1 MGPAAAGLNV
11 ESGRRRGRR
20 RGRSQATPGFQP
32 RETQSRGRSC
42 TGQAVPSSQQERAI
56 TDACC
61 QGRGDVCSHREPTQL
76 RAELLGPRNRLRE
89 AREKPLHVHHFRG
102 EASSSQGPGLPTAR
116 PPPTQRP
123 GQLREPPSVGGSPC
137 AMGCTRGAQ
146 HGGPLPHLSRF
157 GDGGGGGALRPRNQW
172 LSSSPGEGRSWHRQH
187 REVKERGDGG
197 HRDKGGPSSCSPC
210 GDGRD
215 PGTGDQ
221 VSQDGHPRRKG
232 NGCLPWARASP
243 MRLASFPPHRASSSA
258 EGSAQGRWG
267 CGRREVRR
275 LAALLGGPRVPRV
288 AASDTHVLTR
298 TGQEVRTPGARR
310 SARSVRRG
318 QERSPQCPPAQVS
331 GRTVP

>member
-20 RGRSQATPGFQP
+20 RGRSQATPGFQL

-123 GQLREPPSVGGSPC
+123 GQLRSLLASEVPSCNGLYTWS
-137 AMGCTRGAQ
+137 ATWR
-146 HGGPLPHLSRF
+146 PLPHLSRF
-157 GDGGGGGALRPRNQW
+157 RGWGG
-172 LSSSPGEGRSWHRQH
+172 LSDPEISGCRLPLGRA
-187 REVKERGDGG
+187 VL
-197 HRDKGGPSSCSPC
+197 
-210 GDGRD
+210 
-215 PGTGDQ
+215 GTG
-221 VSQDGHPRRKG
+221 S
-232 NGCLPWARASP
+232 
-243 MRLASFPPHRASSSA
+243 
-258 EGSAQGRWG
+258 
-267 CGRREVRR
+267 
-275 LAALLGGPRVPRV
+275 
-288 AASDTHVLTR
+288 T
-298 TGQEVRTPGARR
+298 
-310 SARSVRRG
+310 
-318 QERSPQCPPAQVS
+318 ER
-331 GRTVP
+331 